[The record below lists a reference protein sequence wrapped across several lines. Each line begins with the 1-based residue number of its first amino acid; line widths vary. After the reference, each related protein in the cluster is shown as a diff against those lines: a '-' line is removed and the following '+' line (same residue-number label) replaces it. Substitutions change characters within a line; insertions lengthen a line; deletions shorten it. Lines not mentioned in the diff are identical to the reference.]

1 MLWVSVELEWIDKWT
16 WNFCGLA
23 AGNNFGLAF
32 EANIWN
38 MPGIADA
45 VIWALKQIMI

>member
-1 MLWVSVELEWIDKWT
+1 MNNAMGIGGTESGLTSGHGT
-16 WNFCGLA
+16 SCAALA

-38 MPGIADA
+38 MPGIGDA
-45 VIWALKQIMI
+45 VKYGN